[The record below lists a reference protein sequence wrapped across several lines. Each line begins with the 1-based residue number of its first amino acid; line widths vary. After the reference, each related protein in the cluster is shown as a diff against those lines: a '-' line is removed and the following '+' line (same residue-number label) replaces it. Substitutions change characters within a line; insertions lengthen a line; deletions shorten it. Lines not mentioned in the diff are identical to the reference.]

1 MLVLCGEDNKAG
13 GLPVFTAPLLKDQNI
28 EKKDIIM
35 LDSITVGLDLLVYPI
50 HQDIDV

>member
-28 EKKDIIM
+28 EKKDIRFHYCRIGPP
-35 LDSITVGLDLLVYPI
+35 GLPSSPG
-50 HQDIDV
+50 HIDV